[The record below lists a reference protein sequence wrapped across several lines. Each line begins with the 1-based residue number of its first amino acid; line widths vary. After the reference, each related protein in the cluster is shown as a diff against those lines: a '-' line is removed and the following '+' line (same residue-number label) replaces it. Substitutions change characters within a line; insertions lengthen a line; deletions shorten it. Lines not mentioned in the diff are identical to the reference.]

1 MLRGTFHIEII
12 ARGNPPKIKPPC
24 RASTEVGYA
33 PTGIRTL
40 VLALKGLRPGPL
52 DDGGVRYRPAH
63 IVTIIDGFG
72 KGIDSWTKNYFP
84 NRDGRVI
91 IPRRAAPGV
100 INSPEKV
107 RYMEDDG

>member
-1 MLRGTFHIEII
+1 
-12 ARGNPPKIKPPC
+12 
-24 RASTEVGYA
+24 
-33 PTGIRTL
+33 
-40 VLALKGLRPGPL
+40 
-52 DDGGVRYRPAH
+52 VRYRPAH
-63 IVTIIDGFG
+63 IVTTIDGFG